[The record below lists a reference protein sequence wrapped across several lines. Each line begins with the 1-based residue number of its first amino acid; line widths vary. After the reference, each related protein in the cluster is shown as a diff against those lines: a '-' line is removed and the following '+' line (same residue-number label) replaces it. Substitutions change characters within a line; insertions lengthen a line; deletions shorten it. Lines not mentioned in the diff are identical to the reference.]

1 METPAA
7 NLSRSERL
15 MLNALAQ
22 RHEHEIAFDW
32 LALQRL
38 KSFRRG
44 HAAGAQDH
52 RSGHAGYCERRS
64 AALAHAPNGPGGPSD
79 S

>member
-1 METPAA
+1 METPVP

-22 RHEHEIAFDW
+22 RNEHEIAFDW

-38 KSFRRG
+38 KSFGFVEDTPQG
-44 HAAGAQDH
+44 HKITEAGK
-52 RSGHAGYCERRS
+52 
-64 AALAHAPNGPGGPSD
+64 LAIVNADPQQ
-79 S
+79 

>member
-1 METPAA
+1 METPVP

-38 KSFRRG
+38 KSFG
-44 HAAGAQDH
+44 FVEDTPQGQKITEAGT
-52 RSGHAGYCERRS
+52 
-64 AALAHAPNGPGGPSD
+64 LAIVNADPQH
-79 S
+79 

>member
-1 METPAA
+1 METPVP

-22 RHEHEIAFDW
+22 RLEHEIAFDW

-38 KSFRRG
+38 KSFG
-44 HAAGAQDH
+44 FVEDTPQGPKITEAGKLAAV
-52 RSGHAGYCERRS
+52 S
-64 AALAHAPNGPGGPSD
+64 SD
-79 S
+79 P

>member
-1 METPAA
+1 METPVP

-22 RHEHEIAFDW
+22 RNEHEIAFDW

-38 KSFRRG
+38 KSFGFVEDTPQG
-44 HAAGAQDH
+44 HTITEAGK
-52 RSGHAGYCERRS
+52 
-64 AALAHAPNGPGGPSD
+64 LAVVNADPQQ
-79 S
+79 